1 MREGKGAGD
10 ACCFILVLECSPVY
24 TEVKGGNEIVVNK
37 ENKENKQNKQN
48 SDRGA

>member
-1 MREGKGAGD
+1 MREGKGGGD
-10 ACCFILVLECSPVY
+10 ACCFVLVLECSAGEVY

-37 ENKENKQNKQN
+37 ENKENKEN